1 MPLFLKDIQ
10 TINCRN
16 IDHKTFFHVQ
26 LLQVHDVNFPEVPG
40 LWEQGRLVN
49 RKGRPEKLVL
59 RELSMWRAESN

>member
-1 MPLFLKDIQ
+1 MALFLKDIQ

-26 LLQVHDVNFPEVPG
+26 LFQVHDVNFPEVPG
-40 LWEQGRLVN
+40 LWEQPLLVN

-59 RELSMWRAESN
+59 CELSM